1 MATLN
6 KDVHLTAEFVTFLR
20 AGFYGQILFEGALS
34 RLESTLVPSTYLDTA
49 HRAFDKIDV
58 WINDL
63 ASELPIFSQG
73 WESPETFDAIAAMSF
88 MRDLKKDIV
97 WLIPQVE
104 VALRAQNLS
113 QNREAVKLLVASL
126 IRSASTRCSYVETL
140 HSIFTKL
147 KAQNLAQQVE
157 FEIAGA
163 KEYVQVTQ
171 VILDT
176 FAATGVYDLDVCDKL
191 RKEASLTPADFRAH
205 MHDANILLN
214 VYAKEFTYEL
224 AEIPREEADLWIA
237 HKIPAVAAGYWR
249 SYGFSPEEFL
259 EWRRLG
265 VNGAPLAANWR
276 RANFSPEVAITW
288 IKEGIPP
295 VIATQWRSSGLEPP
309 RVAAL
314 LKRGITDPAKA
325 PRSNVGDVDQDSD
338 EVSDDYNE

>member
-34 RLESTLVPSTYLDTA
+34 RLESPLVQSTYLDTA
-49 HRAFDKIDV
+49 HRGFDKIDV

-63 ASELPIFSQG
+63 ASELPIFSVG

-104 VALRAQNLS
+104 VALRSQNLS

-126 IRSASTRCSYVETL
+126 VRSAATRCSYVETL

-147 KAQNLAQQVE
+147 KAQNYAQQVE
-157 FEIAGA
+157 FEIEGA
-163 KEYVQVTQ
+163 REYVQVTQ

-176 FAATGVYDLDVCDKL
+176 FASTGVYDYDICEKL
-191 RKEASLTPADFRAH
+191 RKEASLTPSDFRAH

-214 VYAKEFTYEL
+214 VYAKEFTYDL
-224 AEIPREEADLWIA
+224 AEIPREEAELWIGRQ
-237 HKIPAVAAGYWR
+237 IPAVAAGYWR
-249 SYGFSPEEFL
+249 SYGFSPDEFL

-276 RANFSPEVAITW
+276 RANFGPEAAIAW
-288 IKEGIPP
+288 IKEGISP
-295 VIATQWRSSGLEPP
+295 VIASQWRSSGLEPP

-325 PRSNVGDVDQDSD
+325 PRSNTQDVDADADDSYQNK
-338 EVSDDYNE
+338 EE